1 MDRHE
6 LAWAAGFF
14 DGEGWAGKSKRG
26 VQSRV
31 NQAGPD
37 GMPAVLVNFQR
48 IVGVGRLKGPQVT
61 DGKQDLFWWEATSRP
76 DVGRVADLLGPWL
89 CPVKRA
95 AFERTLGRSLAP
107 RIWPGSASEER
118 AWAGGFFDGEGS
130 TYLEKHR
137 THASYF
143 VPRLYVPQSSELS
156 VAVELIRLKSALAD
170 LGKISGVRRPGG
182 KRRPYRRWR
191 VFTPA
196 AVQLG
201 LHLLW
206 PFIGDVKRSQA
217 QRVMNVIH
225 SLSPT
230 SHVGIQPSASLA
242 HATAYAGTTSGTR
255 ESAPSRVAE
264 GIKTIRTTICG
275 SAWSVYGSMRV
286 RGQSRDQREIG
297 SVSAADPVSPSK
309 LLLVEVVLVD
319 LGVVLPLVRY
329 RILGEDR
336 AHRTHGLTRAAV
348 DAFIGMDEVHVVRV
362 GRINAVHRTDI
373 EAACILHIDAWFRD
387 HIRHFESVPPQ
398 QRSCRRLEMYHR
410 ERL

>member
-137 THASYF
+137 THAGYF

-225 SLSPT
+225 S
-230 SHVGIQPSASLA
+230 QPDLPRGNPAFGV
-242 HATAYAGTTSGTR
+242 AGARYCLRGHDKWNARIRTFKSRGR
-255 ESAPSRVAE
+255 NQDDPNNHLRQCMECVRIDARARAKSRSKRNRQRKRRRSRV
-264 GIKTIRTTICG
+264 T
-275 SAWSVYGSMRV
+275 
-286 RGQSRDQREIG
+286 
-297 SVSAADPVSPSK
+297 
-309 LLLVEVVLVD
+309 
-319 LGVVLPLVRY
+319 
-329 RILGEDR
+329 
-336 AHRTHGLTRAAV
+336 
-348 DAFIGMDEVHVVRV
+348 
-362 GRINAVHRTDI
+362 
-373 EAACILHIDAWFRD
+373 
-387 HIRHFESVPPQ
+387 
-398 QRSCRRLEMYHR
+398 
-410 ERL
+410 